1 VKILL
6 SSYVFSPS
14 VGGIETVSELITPEF
29 VRAGHEV
36 ILITATGENDHI
48 KRPYAVER
56 RPGWRRMLELLRWC
70 DVYFQN
76 NISLVYAWPLLF
88 IRRPWVIAHHTWLA
102 EFPKGRNWKARLKR
116 SLLRFGTNATISK
129 PVASDLPLPS
139 TIVGNPYAPEIF
151 KRRPEIPRDRE
162 LVYLGR
168 LVSDKGI
175 DLLIE
180 AIAELRER
188 GLRPHLTIIGSGQE
202 EAALRQLTRE
212 RQLEGQIEFLGS
224 KKPAEIARL
233 LNAHQI
239 LVVPSRWPEP
249 FGIVALEGIACGCVV
264 AASEAGG
271 LPQAIGPCGL
281 TFTIADRDQ
290 LAETLERLLKD
301 PQLRNKLTLQAEK
314 HLQQFQPSVVAGK
327 YLEVFKQSLRTHRA
341 IPCR

>member
-36 ILITATGENDHI
+36 ILITATREEDGI
-48 KRPYAVER
+48 KRPYQVER
-56 RPGWRRMLELLRWC
+56 RPSLRRMIELVRWS

-76 NISLVYAWPLLF
+76 NISLLYAWPLLF
-88 IRRPWVIAHHTWLA
+88 IRKPWVIAHHTWLA

-116 SLLRFGTNATISK
+116 VLLRYGTNATISK
-129 PVASDLPLPS
+129 PVACDLPLPS
-139 TIVGNPYAPEIF
+139 TIVGNPYAPDIF
-151 KRRPEIPRDRE
+151 KLRPEIPRERE

-180 AIAELRER
+180 SVADLRKQ
-188 GLRPHLTIIGSGQE
+188 GLHPRLTIIGSGQE
-202 EAALRQLTRE
+202 EGSLRKLTSE
-212 RQLEGQIEFLGS
+212 RGLDGQVEFLGS

-249 FGIVALEGIACGCVV
+249 FGIVALEGIASGCVV
-264 AASEAGG
+264 AASQAGG
-271 LPQAIGPCGL
+271 LPQAVGPCGL
-281 TFTIADRDQ
+281 TFTIADLEELTSTLHTLLTQPELRSR
-290 LAETLERLLKD
+290 LSLHAE
-301 PQLRNKLTLQAEK
+301 QHLR
-314 HLQQFQPSVVAGK
+314 QFQPAIVAKK
-327 YLEVFKQSLRTHRA
+327 YIDVFNQSLRTHQA